1 MSGLSTS
8 ASSPWYRSLNRT
20 QWKALVASNLG
31 WTFDGFE
38 VFALILTVGVAL
50 HQLLDPSQYPFIP
63 AYAGAII
70 AITVFGWGL
79 GGLLG
84 GVLADYLGRKR
95 SMTLTILA
103 YSLLTGLSAFAW
115 DWLSFAVL
123 RFLVGLAIGSEWA
136 TGASITAEL
145 WPAKAR
151 GKGGAFLQAAT
162 RSAAFSPPACG
173 SPSAA
178 PAPALALHVS
188 DRRAAG
194 APCVLDPAQHPE
206 SPRWEES
213 HRRRRAAYDLRRQG
227 VALEGE
233 NAALVRFT
241 LVDMF
246 AEPAVRMRLFLTF
259 VMSLSV
265 TIGYWGV
272 STFVPAYVGSVATAA
287 GLPAQR
293 YAALVGLIQNLGA
306 LIGFASFGFLAD
318 AFGRK
323 PTTILYY
330 VVCLILTPVVY
341 LWVKDI
347 HLLLLAF
354 AVYGFFI
361 QGCFSWTPIWLPEL
375 FPTRMRATAAGFIF
389 NAPPYL
395 RDRAVGR
402 RHDHRRPRRLWQ
414 SGHHHRHVLHPR
426 AYRRAVFA
434 RDAGQTAAG
443 SRHAGRGK
451 RAAHGVSTRAFIL
464 PKLLVPQLLKG
475 DQGIHNCSVCTAKSL
490 KHACRLGGSTSEAI
504 GTSHRSKADVRATR
518 TSATTTAQ

>member
-1 MSGLSTS
+1 MSDVGILGH
-8 ASSPWYRSLNRT
+8 APWYRSLDRG
-20 QWKALVASNLG
+20 QWKALIASNLG

-50 HQLLDPSQYPFIP
+50 HQLLDPSQYPLIP

-145 WPAKAR
+145 WPPHAR
-151 GKGGAFLQAAT
+151 GKGGAFLQ
-162 RSAAFSPPACG
+162 SGYPIG
-173 SPSAA
+173 SILASGIWLVIGSSGPGAWRYMFLIGVL
-178 PAPALALHVS
+178 PALVAFWI
-188 DRRAAG
+188 RRNI
-194 APCVLDPAQHPE
+194 PE
-206 SPRWEES
+206 SRRWEES
-213 HRRRRAAYDLRRQG
+213 HKRRRAAYDLKRQG
-227 VALEGE
+227 AALEGE

-272 STFVPAYVGSVATAA
+272 STFVPSYVGSVATAA

-293 YAALVGLIQNLGA
+293 WAALAGLVQNLGA
-306 LIGFASFGFLAD
+306 LAGFCSFGFLAD

-323 PTTILYY
+323 PTTILFYLM
-330 VVCLILTPVVY
+330 CLLLTPIIY
-341 LWVKDI
+341 LWVQDI
-347 HLLLLAF
+347 HVLLLAF

-361 QGCFSWTPIWLPEL
+361 QGVFSWTPIWLPEL

-389 NAPPYL
+389 NAPRL
-395 RDRAVGR
+395 ISAVA
-402 RHDHRRPRRLWQ
+402 PLI
-414 SGHHHRHVLHPR
+414 
-426 AYRRAVFA
+426 
-434 RDAGQTAAG
+434 AG
-443 SRHAGRGK
+443 SLIVALGGYGKAATIIGLFYALGLIAVPFLPETRGK
-451 RAAHGVSTRAFIL
+451 PLPESDTLSHHTR
-464 PKLLVPQLLKG
+464 
-475 DQGIHNCSVCTAKSL
+475 
-490 KHACRLGGSTSEAI
+490 
-504 GTSHRSKADVRATR
+504 
-518 TSATTTAQ
+518 

>member
-1 MSGLSTS
+1 MSQS
-8 ASSPWYRSLNRT
+8 ATAAASPWYRSLDRT

-50 HQLLDPSQYPFIP
+50 RQLLDPSQYPFIP

-136 TGASITAEL
+136 TGSSIMAEL

-151 GKGGAFLQAAT
+151 GRGGAFLQAGY
-162 RSAAFSPPACG
+162 PIG
-173 SPSAA
+173 SILASGIWLAIGSSGPGAWRYMYLIGVL
-178 PAPALALHVS
+178 PALLVFWI
-188 DRRAAG
+188 RRNI
-194 APCVLDPAQHPE
+194 PE

-213 HRRRRAAYDLRRQG
+213 DRRRRAAYDLRRQG
-227 VALEGE
+227 AALEGE

-246 AEPAVRMRLFLTF
+246 AEPAVRMRLILTF

-272 STFVPAYVGSVATAA
+272 SSFVPAYVGTVAAA
-287 GLPAQR
+287 QSLPPQY
-293 YAALVGLIQNLGA
+293 YAGLVGLVQNIGA
-306 LIGFASFGFLAD
+306 LLGFASFGFLAD
-318 AFGRK
+318 HFGRK
-323 PTTILYY
+323 PTTMLYY
-330 VVCLILTPVVY
+330 LLCLILTPLVY
-341 LWVKDI
+341 LGINDI
-347 HLLLLAF
+347 HLLVLAF

-361 QGCFSWTPIWLPEL
+361 QGCFAWTPIWLPEL
-375 FPTRMRATAAGFIF
+375 FPTRMRGTAAGFIF
-389 NAPPYL
+389 NAPRL
-395 RDRAVGR
+395 ISAVA
-402 RHDHRRPRRLWQ
+402 PLI
-414 SGHHHRHVLHPR
+414 
-426 AYRRAVFA
+426 
-434 RDAGQTAAG
+434 AGTLIVG
-443 SRHAGRGK
+443 
-451 RAAHGVSTRAFIL
+451 
-464 PKLLVPQLLKG
+464 
-475 DQGIHNCSVCTAKSL
+475 
-490 KHACRLGGSTSEAI
+490 LGGYNKAATII
-504 GTSHRSKADVRATR
+504 GLFYILGLFAVPFLPETQGKPLPEGDTLALAEEGEGVPR
-518 TSATTTAQ
+518 TA

>member
-8 ASSPWYRSLNRT
+8 ASSPWYRSLDRT

-50 HQLLDPSQYPFIP
+50 HQLLDPSQHPFIP

-151 GKGGAFLQAAT
+151 GKGGAFLQAGY
-162 RSAAFSPPACG
+162 PIG
-173 SPSAA
+173 SILASGVWLAIGSSGPGAWRYMYLIGVL
-178 PAPALALHVS
+178 PALLVFWI
-188 DRRAAG
+188 RRNI
-194 APCVLDPAQHPE
+194 PE

-227 VALEGE
+227 AALEGE

-330 VVCLILTPVVY
+330 VMCLILTPVVY

-354 AVYGFFI
+354 AIYGFFI

-389 NAPPYL
+389 NAP
-395 RDRAVGR
+395 
-402 RHDHRRPRRLWQ
+402 RLI
-414 SGHHHRHVLHPR
+414 SAIAPL
-426 AYRRAVFA
+426 
-434 RDAGQTAAG
+434 AAG
-443 SRHAGRGK
+443 TIIVGLGGYGRAATIIGMFYILGLIAVPFLPETRGK
-451 RAAHGVSTRAFIL
+451 PL
-464 PKLLVPQLLKG
+464 PEADTLGEASVPR
-475 DQGIHNCSVCTAKSL
+475 TA
-490 KHACRLGGSTSEAI
+490 
-504 GTSHRSKADVRATR
+504 
-518 TSATTTAQ
+518 

>member
-1 MSGLSTS
+1 MSEVTFE
-8 ASSPWYRSLNRT
+8 SSPWYRSLNRS
-20 QWKALVASNLG
+20 QWKALIAANLG

-63 AYAGAII
+63 AYAGAVI
-70 AITVFGWGL
+70 AITVFGWAI

-84 GVLADYLGRKR
+84 GMLADYLGRKR

-103 YSLLTGLSAFAW
+103 YSLLTGVSAFSW
-115 DWLSFAVL
+115 DWLSFAVF

-136 TGASITAEL
+136 TGASIMAEL

-151 GKGGAFLQAAT
+151 GKGGAFLQ
-162 RSAAFSPPACG
+162 SGYPIG
-173 SPSAA
+173 SILASGVWLAIGSSGPGAWRYMYLIGVL
-178 PAPALALHVS
+178 PALLVFWI
-188 DRRAAG
+188 RRNI
-194 APCVLDPAQHPE
+194 PE

-227 VALEGE
+227 AALEGE
-233 NAALVRFT
+233 NRALVRFT

-330 VVCLILTPVVY
+330 VMCLILTPVVY

-389 NAPPYL
+389 NAP
-395 RDRAVGR
+395 
-402 RHDHRRPRRLWQ
+402 RLI
-414 SGHHHRHVLHPR
+414 SAIAPL
-426 AYRRAVFA
+426 
-434 RDAGQTAAG
+434 AAG
-443 SRHAGRGK
+443 TIIVGLGGYGRAATIIGMFYILGLIAVPFLPETRGK
-451 RAAHGVSTRAFIL
+451 PL
-464 PKLLVPQLLKG
+464 PEADTLGEASVPR
-475 DQGIHNCSVCTAKSL
+475 TA
-490 KHACRLGGSTSEAI
+490 
-504 GTSHRSKADVRATR
+504 
-518 TSATTTAQ
+518 